1 MEAASAAAGAAGLG
15 RRGDAGHA
23 GVGEAPALR
32 SVRTSKSRACS
43 GRLRVTEE
51 KARKQGKVCV
61 RTKGAEKKRGPGVQR
76 ASGRVLSGKWMS
88 AVRLRRSV
96 LGFAPCTRVEMQCEA
111 LRVGSAHRICKS
123 RAKGGVRAAGR
134 DLRLVE
140 KMVSLLGKYGIGLL
154 PRIVASIGN
163 ILEDGTHGKPWQ
175 QQKSGE
181 NQTKKRKMG
190 SAIDNELIRAI
201 SGGFEAT
208 LKCFEPI

>member
-96 LGFAPCTRVEMQCEA
+96 LGFTPCTRVEMQCEA

-134 DLRLVE
+134 DRGGIMASRSVRGAAAVPGRSSVEARAGPELRIIDLYWGHVD
-140 KMVSLLGKYGIGLL
+140 LFF
-154 PRIVASIGN
+154 VAA
-163 ILEDGTHGKPWQ
+163 P
-175 QQKSGE
+175 
-181 NQTKKRKMG
+181 
-190 SAIDNELIRAI
+190 
-201 SGGFEAT
+201 
-208 LKCFEPI
+208 